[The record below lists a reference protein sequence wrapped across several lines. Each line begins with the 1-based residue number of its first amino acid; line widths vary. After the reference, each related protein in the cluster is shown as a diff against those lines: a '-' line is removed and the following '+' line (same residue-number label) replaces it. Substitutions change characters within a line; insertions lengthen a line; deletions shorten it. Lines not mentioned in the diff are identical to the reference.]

1 MKEVV
6 KFKGHVGKKL
16 ALLGSLAY
24 CGAANAAGK
33 FAATD
38 SIVVQ
43 MTNLKDDVNGEI
55 TPIAIGVVVAIAML
69 VAGRGLIKKFF
80 KI

>member
-1 MKEVV
+1 MRKLIT
-6 KFKGHVGKKL
+6 FKGHVGKKL
-16 ALLGSLAY
+16 ALLGALAY
-24 CGAANAAGK
+24 CSAANAAGQ

-43 MTNLKDDVNGEI
+43 MTNLKSDVSSEI
-55 TPIAIGVVVAIAML
+55 TPAAIGVVVAVAML

>member
-1 MKEVV
+1 MKTLV

-16 ALLGSLAY
+16 AVLTALVY
-24 CGAANAAGK
+24 CGMANAAGK

-38 SIVVQ
+38 TLTTQ
-43 MTNLKDDVNGEI
+43 MTNLKDDVSGEI
-55 TPIAIGVVVAIAML
+55 TPIAIGLVVAIAML
-69 VAGRGLIKKFF
+69 TAGRGLIKKFF

>member
-1 MKEVV
+1 MAN
-6 KFKGHVGKKL
+6 FKK
-16 ALLGSLAY
+16 ALLPVALAT
-24 CGAANAAGK
+24 ASIASAAGN

-38 SIVVQ
+38 TIVTQ
-43 MTNLKDDVNGEI
+43 MNNLKSDISGEI